1 MANSAIYLG
10 DQQTVH
16 SAMGNG
22 VVIEETPAT
31 MDALGLPSGIADY
44 VFSAAWT
51 QVYNGET
58 LSFRPAVPYAVD
70 AALLAALTG
79 AGAPIAAA

>member
-16 SAMGNG
+16 AAIIGG
-22 VVIEETPAT
+22 VLIEETPAT
-31 MDALGLPSGIADY
+31 MDAVGLPSGIADY
-44 VFSAAWT
+44 VFSATWT
-51 QVYNGET
+51 QVYNGQT
-58 LSFRPAVPYAVD
+58 LSFVPGVPYAVD

-79 AGAPIAAA
+79 ASAPITAA